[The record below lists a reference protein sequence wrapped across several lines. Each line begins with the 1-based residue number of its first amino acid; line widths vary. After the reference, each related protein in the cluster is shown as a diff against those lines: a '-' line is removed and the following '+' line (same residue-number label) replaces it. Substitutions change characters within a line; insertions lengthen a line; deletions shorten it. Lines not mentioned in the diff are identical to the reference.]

1 MDSMEKMSYICAAL
15 VIPKD
20 YTHCFHFYKKKGA
33 WKATISNDCP

>member
-20 YTHCFHFYKKKGA
+20 YTHFFHFYKKESA
-33 WKATISNDCP
+33 WKATISNDSP